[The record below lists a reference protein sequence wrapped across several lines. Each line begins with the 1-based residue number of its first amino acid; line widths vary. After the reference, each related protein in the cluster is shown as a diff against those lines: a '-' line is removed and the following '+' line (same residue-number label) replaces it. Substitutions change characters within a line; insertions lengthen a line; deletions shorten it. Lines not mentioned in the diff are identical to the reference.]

1 MQIIES
7 DATRNWAQEE
17 YGQAELG
24 DTRRTN
30 RAVRMLD
37 QAMRYRAGKV
47 TQVFSGA
54 AERKGAYRLLEN
66 DEVLPESLIDAA
78 GGACARRSA
87 VYPYVLVP
95 VDGSSAN
102 LADPIGVLGS
112 IGTYTAGARGIKVI
126 SAIALSPEGEPLGV
140 CHQEQWMRPRK
151 PKRPP
156 KRRAGGKRQAK
167 AKQHERSKRLAAEKR
182 ARGSKNAR
190 ASKKARANAKRPVH
204 EKETQRWIDTI
215 HATKCRFK
223 LYAPRT
229 RCWFQLDSEGD
240 AWPIHEALLD
250 MRHHDDWFTVHSSV
264 NRRIKRADG
273 SSGYLREEVAAQPVI
288 GGYVVD
294 VPARGKRKAR
304 RAHMELR
311 VAKVTLDARD
321 QRTDKQH
328 LLPEHVVQAY
338 EVGTTP
344 AGEEPLDWTLL
355 TNHPVDTLEDARL
368 VVDGYE
374 KRWRIE
380 DVHKTWKSG
389 GCGIESSQLHSG
401 EAAMKW
407 STILFAVAVRVE
419 RIKHL
424 ARTSPDLP
432 ASVELS
438 RHEIRALIVLK
449 RKFKKRTETI
459 PDTMPTIAQAARWI
473 ADLGG
478 YTGKS
483 SGGPFGSITLGRG
496 LSKVVTAAAI
506 LESLEEERDG

>member
-1 MQIIES
+1 MVMQIIES
-7 DATRNWAQEE
+7 DATSSWAQEE
-17 YGQAELG
+17 YGQADLG
-24 DTRRTN
+24 DTRRTS
-30 RAVRMLD
+30 RAVQMLD

-47 TQVFSGA
+47 TQVFPVA

-66 DEVLPESLIDAA
+66 DHVLPESLIDAS
-78 GGACARRSA
+78 GVACARRSA
-87 VYPYVLVP
+87 AYPYVLVP
-95 VDGSSAN
+95 VDGSSAS
-102 LADPIGVLGS
+102 LADPSGALGS
-112 IGTYTAGARGIKVI
+112 IGTYASGARGIKVI
-126 SAIALSPEGEPLGV
+126 SAIALSPGGEPLGV

-167 AKQHERSKRLAAEKR
+167 AKQRERSKRLAAEKR
-182 ARGSKNAR
+182 AR

-204 EKETQRWIDTI
+204 KKETQRWIDTI
-215 HATKCRFK
+215 HATKCRFEQH
-223 LYAPRT
+223 APQT
-229 RCWFQLDSEGD
+229 RCWFQLDAEGD
-240 AWPIHEALLD
+240 AWPIHEALRD
-250 MRHHDDWFTVHSSV
+250 TRHHDDWFTVHSSA

-321 QRTDKQH
+321 QRTDKRH

-380 DVHKTWKSG
+380 EVHKTWKSG

-407 STILFAVAVRVE
+407 STILFTVAVRVE

-424 ARTSPDLP
+424 ARTSPDVP

-438 RHEIRALIVLK
+438 SHEIRALIVLK

-496 LSKVVTAAAI
+496 LTTVVTGAA
-506 LESLEEERDG
+506 LLKSLEEERGG